1 MKYHIRLDGET
12 RGPFTR
18 AQLEAKKL
26 PPDTPCAA
34 ENENTWD
41 KLGAILKRPEPRPL
55 YIENTALLTLVC
67 GALMAL
73 WLGAAVFGSGM
84 ARVLLGLGCAGVL
97 MLGVLAIVRIRNAP
111 EFGGTPL
118 AVIGMVLAVASVVSA
133 FLVTPPKLASSS
145 NSGDS
150 SIRRERVRRQPISN
164 VRPIQDWIDIFD
176 DFQHRVDMLER
187 RMDKT
192 LRDFSAEGAEFYRAN
207 AELRDL
213 IGRQAL
219 TPPTFMT
226 RARTRANRIKCVS
239 NIKQVGSAFKS
250 FANDNDDRMPWLLED
265 RDKAASGNGNA
276 AWVNETS
283 TLFSHAEIRS
293 SLGSAKILVSPLDMD
308 RQGVNDTI
316 DLVEIN
322 FNNLL
327 PNGGH
332 SYGVVN
338 GAGGIGKAA
347 DEYRPGTVLTVTR
360 NISGPVNG
368 QDSLSDQGDN
378 PASSSATTFA
388 IWKGVDQHPEDPRI
402 MKGLKADAG
411 QLGLCDGSAS
421 QSNDADVQAKI
432 KRHHNEL
439 SGQFKGSPSGFLD
452 TPND

>member
-12 RGPFTR
+12 KGPFTR

-34 ENENTWD
+34 ENESTWD

-84 ARVLLGLGCAGVL
+84 AKVLLGVGCVGVL

-111 EFGGTPL
+111 EFNGTPL

-133 FLVTPPKLASSS
+133 FFVTPPKPASSS

-150 SIRRERVRRQPISN
+150 SARHERVRRQPISN
-164 VRPIQDWIDIFD
+164 VRPIQDWIEIFD
-176 DFQHRVDMLER
+176 NFQEQVDMLEQG
-187 RMDKT
+187 MAKT
-192 LRDFSAEGAEFYRAN
+192 QEELREARDGFARAK

-219 TPPTFMT
+219 TPPTFM
-226 RARTRANRIKCVS
+226 TRANRIKCVS

-276 AWVNETS
+276 EWVNETS
-283 TLFSHAEIRS
+283 TLLSHVEIRS
-293 SLGSAKILVSPLDMD
+293 SLGSAKILVSPLDMG
-308 RQGVNDTI
+308 RQGMNDTI
-316 DLVEIN
+316 DLALIN
-322 FNNLL
+322 FNNPL

-338 GAGGIGKAA
+338 GAGGTGKAA

-360 NISGPVNG
+360 NISGPANKE
-368 QDSLSDQGDN
+368 DSLSDQGDN
-378 PASSSATTFA
+378 PASSSATKFA
-388 IWKGVDQHPEDPRI
+388 IWKGVDQHPEDPRT
-402 MKGLKADAG
+402 MASLNSNAG

-421 QSNDADVQAKI
+421 QSNDADLQAKI

-439 SGQFKGSPSGFLD
+439 SGLFKGSPSGFLD

>member
-12 RGPFTR
+12 KGPFTR

-34 ENENTWD
+34 ENESTWD

-84 ARVLLGLGCAGVL
+84 AKVLLGVGCVGVL

-111 EFGGTPL
+111 EFNGTPL

-133 FLVTPPKLASSS
+133 FFVTPPKLASSS

-164 VRPIQDWIDIFD
+164 VRPIQDWIEIFD
-176 DFQHRVDMLER
+176 NFQEQVDMLEQG
-187 RMDKT
+187 MAKT
-192 LRDFSAEGAEFYRAN
+192 QEELREARDGFARAK

-213 IGRQAL
+213 MGRQAL
-219 TPPTFMT
+219 TSPMFM
-226 RARTRANRIKCVS
+226 TRANRIKCVS
-239 NIKQVGSAFKS
+239 NIKQVGGSLKA
-250 FANDNDDRMPWLLED
+250 FANDNNDRYPWLLDD

-283 TLFSHAEIRS
+283 TLLSHVEIRS
-293 SLGSAKILVSPLDMD
+293 ALGSAKILVSPLDMD

-322 FNNLL
+322 FNNPL

-338 GAGGIGKAA
+338 GAGGTGKAA

-360 NISGPVNG
+360 NISGPANG

-378 PASSSATTFA
+378 PASSSATKFA

-402 MKGLKADAG
+402 MKGLKAGAG

-421 QSNDADVQAKI
+421 QSNDADLQAKI